1 MARHKPFRD
10 HCAMCG
16 KATDPEI
23 GAHSLIGDGWRL
35 VPALSPEGRE
45 TMHWR
50 CPECARK
57 YPCRTT

>member
-1 MARHKPFRD
+1 
-10 HCAMCG
+10 MCG